1 MYYIYTNNMRLSF
14 PVQHD
19 NIKLLGCY
27 GMGRGATL
35 SNEMV
40 DLKKTVN
47 CIHPDDPNSQ
57 YFISLPVTLI
67 VITRSCRDVECS
79 VTSFVLTSVNLAS
92 FAGRQANKDVKIYAS
107 LLIVLRMRPL
117 RDPVHLDALA
127 NMQRF
132 QV

>member
-1 MYYIYTNNMRLSF
+1 MRLSF

-27 GMGRGATL
+27 GMGRGATHG
-35 SNEMV
+35 NKMV
-40 DLKKTVN
+40 DLKKTVI
-47 CIHPDDPNSQ
+47 CIHPDDSQ

-92 FAGRQANKDVKIYAS
+92 FAGRRANKDVNIYAS

-117 RDPVHLDALA
+117 RDPVHLDALV